1 MELLKAIVLG
11 IVQGATEFLPVSSSG
26 HLVLGSH
33 LLGFQEQ
40 GLVFDVVVHLGTLFS
55 LLIVFRSDLHGMVL
69 APLKWLGGDRSDAV
83 RGHLAWD
90 GYVIIATVPAVL
102 VGLTLKSTIE
112 ELFSSLLVVY
122 LMLLVTGTMMV
133 TSRFLQDRGNRLNYP
148 RALLIGCAQA
158 FAILPGLSRSGSTI
172 FTGMLLGV
180 NRETVARFS
189 FIMSIPAI
197 LGAAVLNLSEV
208 VARPPAPQSILNL
221 FGGMVM
227 AGVTGYL
234 AIVLLLDLIR
244 KNRLPWFGYYCF
256 AVAITGLISL
266 GLAG

>member
-1 MELLKAIVLG
+1 
-11 IVQGATEFLPVSSSG
+11 
-26 HLVLGSH
+26 
-33 LLGFQEQ
+33 
-40 GLVFDVVVHLGTLFS
+40 
-55 LLIVFRSDLHGMVL
+55 
-69 APLKWLGGDRSDAV
+69 
-83 RGHLAWD
+83 
-90 GYVIIATVPAVL
+90 
-102 VGLTLKSTIE
+102 
-112 ELFSSLLVVY
+112 
-122 LMLLVTGTMMV
+122 
-133 TSRFLQDRGNRLNYP
+133 
-148 RALLIGCAQA
+148 
-158 FAILPGLSRSGSTI
+158 
-172 FTGMLLGV
+172 MLLGV